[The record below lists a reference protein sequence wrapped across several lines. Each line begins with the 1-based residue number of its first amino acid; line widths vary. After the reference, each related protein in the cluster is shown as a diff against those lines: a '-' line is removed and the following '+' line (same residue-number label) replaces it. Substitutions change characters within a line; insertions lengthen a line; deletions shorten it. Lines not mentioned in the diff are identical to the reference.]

1 LDGGVAWSLREVAM
15 EGWTGIDAVVVSAD
29 NELTQ

>member
-1 LDGGVAWSLREVAM
+1 MVRAAQAPPPLD
-15 EGWTGIDAVVVSAD
+15 GWTGIDAVVVSAD